1 METIQPGDGYTF
13 SASSSG
19 FNLNIDKPWTP
30 SSDGGTGLML
40 GIGLPKFPDPPAPP
54 DIPADLPG
62 LGLTPLT
69 EAKNPQQFQCRVFAM
84 PISGTP
90 TPVVQVAMG
99 SVTYTHSVMP
109 YIKTAPF
116 TDHRQAY
123 INFVAVKS
131 SSVTPAPLVDAT
143 SPWMLGG
150 GGYALTGTGR
160 WYVTLSKWD
169 AGNGAFEGGLLDQN
183 LPWVSFVKDG
193 SAEFDALFVDA
204 GPSLYQNLTNIQ
216 KMEGYEEVVSEGET
230 LMDWGHCHT
239 TYFNP
244 RFFGYHVRVL
254 AIIDSVAATPFTAA
268 ITTLREGGPTAG
280 NEVQLLTFAGQFNT
294 GTATFS
300 YGGATTT
307 SNFNPST
314 QNGYDLQLCLETI
327 PALSGNVFVQYAG
340 PGLYQIEFT
349 NVLRNTD
356 VATITVNSSFSPFTT
371 WYKVYQ
377 MHVGSQDV
385 VIPCEL
391 NATFLMNKAGVT
403 EAEDP
408 YYINEATT
416 PPWDNV
422 VNNADAI
429 AANALGFIP
438 AWATPVI
445 NDTVPRA
452 FTTHILNYAEEAGCT
467 GDPSMDHPF
476 KVIHV
481 ETDAGLSEYRIVSGT
496 VNNVTP
502 GNIAS
507 TISVST
513 GPYEVW
519 VKAPYLAGVYPDATG
534 YEWNIGTP
542 VPADTDSEAY
552 VRVAS
557 VDGASV
563 TQYVTGSLWSD
574 RIKMGTQTA
583 RYYHARI

>member
-19 FNLNIDKPWTP
+19 FTLDIQQPWTP
-30 SSDGGTGLML
+30 PSDTGIMF
-40 GIGLPKFPDPPAPP
+40 GVAIPNFPDPPQPP
-54 DIPADLPG
+54 EPPAIV
-62 LGLTPLT
+62 TPNTVIKPL
-69 EAKNPQQFQCRVFAM
+69 QFQCNVLAM
-84 PISGTP
+84 PVSGTP
-90 TPVVQVAMG
+90 TPVVQIAMG
-99 SVTYTHSVMP
+99 SVTYTHSLMP
-109 YIKTAPF
+109 YIKTGAF

-131 SSVTPAPLVDAT
+131 PDVTPAPLSDVT

-150 GGYALTGTGR
+150 GGYALTGEGR

-169 AGNGAFEGGLLDQN
+169 AGNGAFDGGLLDQN

-193 SAEFDALFVDA
+193 SAEYDALFVDA
-204 GPSLYQNLTNIQ
+204 GPSLYQNLTNVQ
-216 KMEGYEEVVSEGET
+216 KMEGYQDVVAEGET
-230 LMDWGHCHT
+230 FMDWGHCHT

-244 RFFGYHVRVL
+244 RFFGHHVRVL
-254 AIIDSVAATPFTAA
+254 AIIDSVPATPSTVAVNVV
-268 ITTLREGGPTAG
+268 RDGSSSVG
-280 NEVQLLTFAGQFNT
+280 NTIQQVVFAGDYK
-294 GTATFS
+294 S
-300 YGGATTT
+300 GGATFTYGAATT
-307 SNFNPST
+307 TTTFDPST
-314 QNGYDLQLCLETI
+314 QSAYDLQECLNTI
-327 PALSGNVFVQYAG
+327 PALDGNVFVQQAA
-340 PGLYQIEFT
+340 PGVYQIEFT
-349 NVLRNTD
+349 NILRNSS
-356 VATITVNSSFSPFTT
+356 VAALTANSTLTSFTT
-371 WYKVYQ
+371 WYKVSQ
-377 MHVGSQDV
+377 MHVGSQDI

-391 NATFLMNKAGVT
+391 NGTFLMNKAGVT

-408 YYINEATT
+408 YYLNQGTT

-445 NDTVPRA
+445 DDTTPRA
-452 FTTHILNYAEEAGCT
+452 FTTRILNYAEEAGCT
-467 GDPSMDHPF
+467 GEPTPDSMHPF
-476 KVIHV
+476 KVIHD
-481 ETDAGLSEYRIVSGT
+481 ETADGMSTYSIVSGT
-496 VNNVTP
+496 VNNETP

-507 TISVST
+507 TITVST

-519 VKAPYLAGVYPDATG
+519 VKVPYLAGVYPDATG
-534 YEWNIGTP
+534 FEWNIGTP

-557 VDGASV
+557 VDGSTV